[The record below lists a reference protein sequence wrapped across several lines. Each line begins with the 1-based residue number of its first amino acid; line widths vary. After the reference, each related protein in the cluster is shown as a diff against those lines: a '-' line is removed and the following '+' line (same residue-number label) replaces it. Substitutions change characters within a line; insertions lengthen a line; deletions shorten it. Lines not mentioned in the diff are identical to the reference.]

1 MFERQVSHRETLLG
15 TTPEIE
21 LVNVQ
26 YSVPET
32 IIHLFGMEAVKQY
45 YLEAGKKVFDELG
58 PETLRR
64 RGVTERVLYG
74 DIGKTLAE
82 EAEVFKADL
91 IVMGTRGL
99 NPVKGLLLGSVSND
113 LLARTKVPMLLL
125 RDKTPPLQNRNL
137 PWCMPP
143 RRFQT
148 PSRLIRFRRI
158 CLRSR
163 DKNVKRSSAVS
174 LLTP

>member
-1 MFERQVSHRETLLG
+1 MRILVPVDESLHSRRVIEFISHRETLLG

-58 PETLRR
+58 PEALRR

-125 RDKTPPLQNRNL
+125 RDKTPPLTDQAPCRHF
-137 PWCMPP
+137 C
-143 RRFQT
+143 RRL
-148 PSRLIRFRRI
+148 RLRR
-158 CLRSR
+158 CCRRLCAA
-163 DKNVKRSSAVS
+163 K
-174 LLTP
+174 P

>member
-1 MFERQVSHRETLLG
+1 
-15 TTPEIE
+15 
-21 LVNVQ
+21 
-26 YSVPET
+26 
-32 IIHLFGMEAVKQY
+32 MEAVKQY

-99 NPVKGLLLGSVSND
+99 NPVKGCLLYTSSVQ
-113 LLARTKVPMLLL
+113 
-125 RDKTPPLQNRNL
+125 PPLKSVPQLN
-137 PWCMPP
+137 C
-143 RRFQT
+143 
-148 PSRLIRFRRI
+148 
-158 CLRSR
+158 
-163 DKNVKRSSAVS
+163 RSSLSVQTKTNFLFERQVFKLKGHATCAFLFPLMKVC
-174 LLTP
+174 TAAA

>member
-1 MFERQVSHRETLLG
+1 MRILVPVDESLHSRRVIEFISHRETLLG

-58 PETLRR
+58 PEALRR

-82 EAEVFKADL
+82 ETILQAAYTFEQAHPEFTKTA
-91 IVMGTRGL
+91 
-99 NPVKGLLLGSVSND
+99 PKGEI
-113 LLARTKVPMLLL
+113 KE
-125 RDKTPPLQNRNL
+125 
-137 PWCMPP
+137 
-143 RRFQT
+143 
-148 PSRLIRFRRI
+148 
-158 CLRSR
+158 
-163 DKNVKRSSAVS
+163 
-174 LLTP
+174 

>member
-1 MFERQVSHRETLLG
+1 MRILVPVDESLHSRRVIEFISHRETLLG

-58 PETLRR
+58 PEALRR

-82 EAEVFKADL
+82 EA
-91 IVMGTRGL
+91 
-99 NPVKGLLLGSVSND
+99 
-113 LLARTKVPMLLL
+113 
-125 RDKTPPLQNRNL
+125 
-137 PWCMPP
+137 
-143 RRFQT
+143 
-148 PSRLIRFRRI
+148 
-158 CLRSR
+158 
-163 DKNVKRSSAVS
+163 
-174 LLTP
+174 